1 MPSYDGAVPSGDG
14 SIVSN
19 SSRTSGRPREPPRHV
34 DDSPAF
40 NPPLYRQPTVPQQT
54 ATQQANR
61 ISKPAQS
68 KQATPRD
75 EKPKRDRRDLVIKW
89 KGHEETVL
97 RAIAADEMIV
107 QVLLRGRAGPFT
119 KVQATEK
126 LVELVAD
133 KIDFVRELLDKG
145 KLDQTIKGTTKA
157 KPAMHVLRDSLKGF
171 IERYIGRYRKCHDK
185 ISQTFLSITDDDA
198 FDENLDDPGSRA
210 KFCAIIKDCPGYLVA
225 LKVFEDT
232 SASFPCDAVSNSGMA
247 SPRAGVVG
255 RIPGRARAILP
266 EWDNWDT
273 RDRGTPFEIDGQ
285 GPSEWSSG
293 GGWED
298 TAEDRTA
305 SGSDND
311 DTATSDREGDTASQA
326 TPRLPEVRALRR
338 SPSMGSVGSQS
349 GTPRART
356 PGSPATSKRPLP
368 SGLTPSS
375 ASGLRPR
382 KAHLHMTDLTRDAN
396 YDLAVAK
403 LVAAK
408 FQAKEETRRITR
420 IEVEKT
426 KREVARERNR
436 TARMKERTAQVK
448 WAARLAEAGIRG
460 QEFLAVF
467 DAGVLPKLPPPPR

>member
-1 MPSYDGAVPSGDG
+1 MPSYDGAVPSGDD

-19 SSRTSGRPREPPRHV
+19 SSRTSDRPRELPWHL

-68 KQATPRD
+68 KQATPSD

-89 KGHEETVL
+89 KGHEET
-97 RAIAADEMIV
+97 
-107 QVLLRGRAGPFT
+107 GPFT

-145 KLDQTIKGTTKA
+145 KLDQAIKGTTKA

-171 IERYIGRYRKCHDK
+171 IERYIGRYRKCQDK

-198 FDENLDDPGSRA
+198 IDENLDDPGSRA

-232 SASFPCDAVSNSGMA
+232 SASFPRDAV

-255 RIPGRARAILP
+255 RIPGRAQATLP

-285 GPSEWSSG
+285 DPSEWSSG

-298 TAEDRTA
+298 SAEDRTA

-326 TPRLPEVRALRR
+326 TPRLPEVRALCRR
-338 SPSMGSVGSQS
+338 
-349 GTPRART
+349 
-356 PGSPATSKRPLP
+356 
-368 SGLTPSS
+368 
-375 ASGLRPR
+375 
-382 KAHLHMTDLTRDAN
+382 
-396 YDLAVAK
+396 
-403 LVAAK
+403 
-408 FQAKEETRRITR
+408 
-420 IEVEKT
+420 VEKT

-467 DAGVLPKLPPPPR
+467 DAGVLPKLPPR